1 MQTSRIMLVDVH
13 CHLTFEAFEKD
24 LDEVIERAKKAK
36 ITNIICSGVDHE
48 SNVKVLDL
56 SEKYPDIVHASL
68 GIYPLDAVGL
78 GHYDGVPRETRKID
92 VDSEIDFIRKNK
104 DKIIAIGE
112 IGLDKSPEVD
122 CKLEEQKEAFW
133 KVIKLAEEIKKPLV
147 VHTRKAE
154 KEAVDIL
161 ESSKLKNVV
170 LHCFTGNLKLV
181 KRAEDLGFY
190 LSIPTI
196 ITRLKHFQEVVE
208 RTSLSNLLTE
218 TDAPYLSPYKNERN
232 EPSYIKETIK
242 IIAEIKKI
250 TPEETEKIIFS
261 NFQKVFL
268 KNEE

>member
-1 MQTSRIMLVDVH
+1 MIVDVH
-13 CHLTFEAFEKD
+13 THLTFDQFSKD
-24 LDEVIERAKKAK
+24 LNEVIERAKQVGV
-36 ITNIICSGVDHE
+36 ISILCSGVDHE
-48 SNVKVLDL
+48 SNVKVLEL
-56 SEKYPDIVHASL
+56 SKKYDIIKASL

-78 GHYDGVPRETRKID
+78 GHYDSVPRGARTID
-92 VDSEIDFIRKNK
+92 VDSEIEFIRENK

-122 CKLEEQKEAFW
+122 CKLEEQKEVFW
-133 KVIKLAEEIKKPLV
+133 KVIKLAEEIKKPIV

-154 KEAVDIL
+154 KECLEIL

-181 KRAEDLGFY
+181 KKAEDLGFY
-190 LSIPTI
+190 LSIPAI

-218 TDAPYLSPYKNERN
+218 TDAPYLSPYKEQRN

-242 IIAEIKKI
+242 IIAKIKNI
-250 TPEETEKIIFS
+250 TEKETEKIIFS
-261 NFQKVFL
+261 NYQKVFL
-268 KNEE
+268 RK